1 MTAPALHFG
10 AWDGPDALVNV
21 DLGPL
26 HSPEF
31 SRSDDQ
37 MGREVESALNR
48 VSPSILLDSPKQAT
62 QFDGIDDGGKVVRR
76 RCLQRSSKVHGD
88 IAISPLSSRR
98 VPQDL
103 RERTFNS
110 MRGLD
115 GPSFF
120 NST

>member
-1 MTAPALHFG
+1 MIAPTLHFSG
-10 AWDGPDALVNV
+10 RDGPDALVNV

-88 IAISPLSSRR
+88 IAISPLSSHR

-115 GPSFF
+115 GSSFF